1 MKKIEV
7 KKELFNPKVSAILAF
22 VSVVSFFVGCCI
34 VGACPYEKWVG
45 LTIGIILLS
54 SGLSFLI
61 IAGFASNEGILGLIF
76 GAMIAASIV
85 AMFLTIYV
93 GVLPWLPD
101 NDGAT
106 QTTLWLI
113 ALPLILGGGGAAGAV
128 RIFVVFI

>member
-7 KKELFNPKVSAILAF
+7 KKELFNPKVGAILAF
-22 VSVVSFFVGCCI
+22 ASVVLFFVGCCI

-45 LTIGIILLS
+45 LTIGIIILS
-54 SGLSFLI
+54 LGLSFLI
-61 IAGFASNEGILGLIF
+61 IAGLASKEGIFGLIF
-76 GAMIAASIV
+76 GAMIATSIV
-85 AMFLTIYV
+85 ALLLTNYV

-106 QTTLWLI
+106 ETTLWLI
-113 ALPLILGGGGAAGAV
+113 GLPLILGGGGAAGVV